1 MNERTVL
8 AVCAFISAVL
18 FVMLGAYVTRRPLG
32 VWDARAVYFRGSLT
46 SLALLFTISG
56 RSRALVFGYA
66 VATLTFAIF
75 HLPLWIPVGLAA
87 SQVISQGLAELAKS
101 YYRRTRPDYWLVGLD
116 AGHSYPSGHATTA
129 MTSYA
134 GWACVCA
141 LSTLAP
147 PVKAAVVAILLLW
160 AAGIMWSRLALGAHY
175 LSDVAGGLLLGSAWL
190 CIMGTLLATS
200 GLLGRV

>member
-1 MNERTVL
+1 MNERIGL
-8 AVCAFISAVL
+8 AVCALILVAL
-18 FVMLGAYVTRRPLG
+18 FAMLGAYVTRRPLG
-32 VWDARAVYFRGSLT
+32 VWDARAVYFRGKGT
-46 SLALLFTISG
+46 ALALLFTISG

-66 VATLTFAIF
+66 AATLAFAIF
-75 HLPLWIPVGLAA
+75 HLPLWIPLGLAA
-87 SQVISQGLAELAKS
+87 SQVISQGVAELAKS

-129 MTSYA
+129 VTSYA

-141 LSTLAP
+141 LSTFALPAK
-147 PVKAAVVAILLLW
+147 VTLVVFLFLW

-190 CIMGTLLATS
+190 CIIGALLATS